1 MNAVQNQRSA
11 HDKRSMQN
19 ERNQRRTGY
28 TEFRPR
34 WYRPHVSTWWW
45 LGRWS
50 YLKFILRE
58 ISSVF
63 VAWFVVELLLALN
76 ALSSG
81 RQRYEEFQDFLRNPL
96 VVALNFV
103 SLFFVLFHAVTWFN
117 LAPKAM
123 AVRLGGKRVPNLWIA
138 GPNYLAWAAVS
149 AIMAW
154 FLLRA

>member
-1 MNAVQNQRSA
+1 MSQARQNA
-11 HDKRSMQN
+11 
-19 ERNQRRTGY
+19 TY

-34 WYRPHVSTWWW
+34 WYRARVSTWWW
-45 LGRWS
+45 MGRWS

-76 ALSSG
+76 ALSTGPQEYS
-81 RQRYEEFQDFLRNPL
+81 EFQLFLRNPV
-96 VVALNFV
+96 VVATNVV
-103 SLFFVLFHAVTWFN
+103 SLFFVIFHALTWFN

-123 AVRLGGKRVPNLWIA
+123 AVRVRGKRIPDLWIA
-138 GPNYLAWAAVS
+138 GPNYVAWAAVS
-149 AIMAW
+149 AIVAW

>member
-1 MNAVQNQRSA
+1 AQVSVDALGYTMNAVQ
-11 HDKRSMQN
+11 D
-19 ERNQRRTGY
+19 ERNHRRTEY

-34 WYRPHVSTWWW
+34 WYRSHVSTWWW

-50 YLKFILRE
+50 YLRFILRE

-81 RQRYEEFQDFLRNPL
+81 RQKYEQFQDFLRNPL

-103 SLFFVLFHAVTWFN
+103 SLFFVLFHAITWFN

-123 AVRLGGKRVPNLWIA
+123 AVRVRGKRIPDLWIA
-138 GPNYLAWAAVS
+138 GPNYLTWAAVS
-149 AIMAW
+149 AIVAW

>member
-1 MNAVQNQRSA
+1 MNEVRQNPA
-11 HDKRSMQN
+11 
-19 ERNQRRTGY
+19 Y

-34 WYRPHVSTWWW
+34 WYRAQVSTWWW

-63 VAWFVVELLLALN
+63 VAWFVAELLLALS

-81 RQRYEEFQDFLRNPL
+81 PGDYGEFQDFLRNPF
-96 VVALNFV
+96 VVATNVV
-103 SLFFVLFHAVTWFN
+103 SLFFVIFHAVTWFN

-123 AVRLGGKRVPNLWIA
+123 AVRVGGKRIPDLWIE
-138 GPNYLAWAAVS
+138 GPNYLAWAVVS
-149 AIMAW
+149 AIVAW